1 MIEYMYRDDE
11 NIVVVEIPNE
21 KMSDEVKIAEKYYR
35 DNKNITHFIRI
46 GFENYPFLKESEVN
60 KNCWEFFYEQVG
72 MPYNIRTDMFYIE
85 RDEKEEQRLLEK
97 VNPTGGKFIFM
108 HDDKDRGFELN
119 RNHFLDKN
127 LNIVENDMNENIFN
141 FIKIIEDAEEIH
153 CMESSFKSLIDI
165 YATTENIFYHDF
177 RNQPLGTRTNKKW
190 RVIKYE

>member
-1 MIEYMYRDDE
+1 
-11 NIVVVEIPNE
+11 
-21 KMSDEVKIAEKYYR
+21 
-35 DNKNITHFIRI
+35 
-46 GFENYPFLKESEVN
+46 
-60 KNCWEFFYEQVG
+60 
-72 MPYNIRTDMFYIE
+72 
-85 RDEKEEQRLLEK
+85 
-97 VNPTGGKFIFM
+97 M